1 MVAALSIFVLLASFN
16 RTINRLTKPV
26 SAIIALSLF
35 SSCLI
40 SSFYYFKKIE
50 GELFLSNFLK
60 LFEGTNLVMH
70 VNLVSEKLIIFF
82 ALIMI
87 IIEPNF
93 REAILRIAYY
103 SSINNDNYN
112 WSIILQTAKEKR
124 LRFIDGRSWLN
135 LLLSNAVN
143 IVNGFFS
150 FSLNR
155 S

>member
-1 MVAALSIFVLLASFN
+1 MENSLNISILIPLLPMVAALSIFVLLASFN

-26 SAIIALSLF
+26 SAIIALSLL

-70 VNLVSEKLIIFF
+70 LNLVSEKLIIFF

-87 IIEPNF
+87 IIIGVLFYKLP
-93 REAILRIAYY
+93 RKKGYVLLMVGLGLISSSVMLSILLM
-103 SSINNDNYN
+103 D
-112 WSIILQTAKEKR
+112 
-124 LRFIDGRSWLN
+124 
-135 LLLSNAVN
+135 
-143 IVNGFFS
+143 FS
-150 FSLNR
+150 ALA
-155 S
+155 

>member
-1 MVAALSIFVLLASFN
+1 VENSLNISILIPLLPMVAALSIFVLLASFN

-35 SSCLI
+35 SSGLI

-70 VNLVSEKLIIFF
+70 LNLVSEKLISFF

-87 IIEPNF
+87 IIIGVLFYKLP
-93 REAILRIAYY
+93 RKKGYVLLMVGLGLISSSVMLSILLM
-103 SSINNDNYN
+103 D
-112 WSIILQTAKEKR
+112 
-124 LRFIDGRSWLN
+124 
-135 LLLSNAVN
+135 
-143 IVNGFFS
+143 FS
-150 FSLNR
+150 ALA
-155 S
+155 

>member
-1 MVAALSIFVLLASFN
+1 VENSLNISILIPLLPMVAALSVFVLLASFN

-26 SAIIALSLF
+26 SAIIALSLL

-70 VNLVSEKLIIFF
+70 LNLVSEKLIIFF

-87 IIEPNF
+87 IIIGVLFNKLP
-93 REAILRIAYY
+93 RKKGYVLLMVGLGLISSSVMLSILLM
-103 SSINNDNYN
+103 D
-112 WSIILQTAKEKR
+112 
-124 LRFIDGRSWLN
+124 
-135 LLLSNAVN
+135 
-143 IVNGFFS
+143 FS
-150 FSLNR
+150 VLA
-155 S
+155 

>member
-1 MVAALSIFVLLASFN
+1 VENSLNISILIPLLPMVAALFIFVLLASFN

-70 VNLVSEKLIIFF
+70 LNLVSEKLISFF

-87 IIEPNF
+87 IIIGVLFYKLP
-93 REAILRIAYY
+93 RKKGYVLLMVGLGLISSSVMLSILLM
-103 SSINNDNYN
+103 D
-112 WSIILQTAKEKR
+112 
-124 LRFIDGRSWLN
+124 
-135 LLLSNAVN
+135 
-143 IVNGFFS
+143 FS
-150 FSLNR
+150 ALA
-155 S
+155 

>member
-1 MVAALSIFVLLASFN
+1 MENSLNISILIPLLPMVAALFIFVLLASFN

-70 VNLVSEKLIIFF
+70 LNLVSEKLIIFF

-87 IIEPNF
+87 IIIGVLFYKLP
-93 REAILRIAYY
+93 RKKGYVLLMVGLGLISSSVMLSILLM
-103 SSINNDNYN
+103 D
-112 WSIILQTAKEKR
+112 
-124 LRFIDGRSWLN
+124 
-135 LLLSNAVN
+135 
-143 IVNGFFS
+143 FS
-150 FSLNR
+150 ALA
-155 S
+155 

>member
-1 MVAALSIFVLLASFN
+1 MENSLNISILIPLLPMVAALFIFVLLASFN

-35 SSCLI
+35 SSGLI

-70 VNLVSEKLIIFF
+70 LNLVSEKLISFF

-87 IIEPNF
+87 IIIGVLFYKLP
-93 REAILRIAYY
+93 RKKGYVLLMVGLGLISASVMLSIL
-103 SSINNDNYN
+103 
-112 WSIILQTAKEKR
+112 L
-124 LRFIDGRSWLN
+124 ID
-135 LLLSNAVN
+135 
-143 IVNGFFS
+143 FS
-150 FSLNR
+150 ALA
-155 S
+155 

>member
-60 LFEGTNLVMH
+60 LFEGINLVMH
-70 VNLVSEKLIIFF
+70 LNLVSEKLIIFF

-87 IIEPNF
+87 IIIGVLFYKLP
-93 REAILRIAYY
+93 REKGYVLLMVGLGLISSSVIL
-103 SSINNDNYN
+103 SI
-112 WSIILQTAKEKR
+112 
-124 LRFIDGRSWLN
+124 
-135 LLLSNAVN
+135 LLMD
-143 IVNGFFS
+143 FS
-150 FSLNR
+150 VLA
-155 S
+155 

>member
-1 MVAALSIFVLLASFN
+1 MVAGLSIFVLLVSFN

-35 SSCLI
+35 SSGLI

-70 VNLVSEKLIIFF
+70 LNLVSEKLISFF

-87 IIEPNF
+87 IIIGVLFYKLP
-93 REAILRIAYY
+93 RKKGYVLLMVGLGLISSSVMLSILLM
-103 SSINNDNYN
+103 D
-112 WSIILQTAKEKR
+112 
-124 LRFIDGRSWLN
+124 
-135 LLLSNAVN
+135 
-143 IVNGFFS
+143 FS
-150 FSLNR
+150 ALA
-155 S
+155 